1 MSELPAPRAGVLGT
15 MIDKSQTALDHD
27 EALASAI
34 PLRVFVAEDNAADVF
49 WLEMVLRTAR
59 LDYSLAVVTDGQA
72 AKEYLLEH
80 AGSDPA
86 VPDLIFLDQNMPH
99 LTALEVLRELS
110 ATEQLPFCIL
120 TGSPTE
126 QEQFI
131 KEFGQPAHRYI
142 LKPLTQSKLVD
153 CLQCYESLRP
163 LAEEIIRGSPDPG
176 PEDTGRG

>member
-1 MSELPAPRAGVLGT
+1 MVDKLEAPLG
-15 MIDKSQTALDHD
+15 HD
-27 EALASAI
+27 ELLAPSI

-49 WLEMVLRTAR
+49 WLEMVLKTAR

-72 AKEYLLEH
+72 AKEYLQQH
-80 AGSDPA
+80 ARPDPF

-99 LTALEVLRELS
+99 LTAFEVLRELA

-126 QEQFI
+126 REQFI
-131 KEFGQPAHRYI
+131 KEFGQPADRYV

-163 LAEEIIRGSPDPG
+163 LAEEIVRGSPAPSS
-176 PEDTGRG
+176 EDAGSEL